1 MLTKAGIN
9 KLLLEVVCDNLGEE
23 LVNYIDNEVLAMVE
37 RYKETRELRVEL
49 KFNMR
54 EYYQKENDLRIY
66 LNNLTSDIEV
76 YEDKYV
82 GETVDVV
89 LEFYDAI

>member
-1 MLTKAGIN
+1 
-9 KLLLEVVCDNLGEE
+9 
-23 LVNYIDNEVLAMVE
+23 
-37 RYKETRELRVEL
+37 
-49 KFNMR
+49 MR